1 MVLAEPLGYYRVRCQ
16 SIWKESPLRFVIL
29 ETEGDYT
36 LILSAFEPRHIGP
49 LTLRVES
56 SYRFDLKAIPQ
67 EGAGMYSKIIRGS
80 W

>member
-1 MVLAEPLGYYRVRCQ
+1 M
-16 SIWKESPLRFVIL
+16 L